1 MTPKARLTLA
11 IVALTGAIALALAAV
26 SLHAIVETRFS
37 ETAGLARIAAAAV
50 QGYLLQRI
58 PEAAAPSPEAG
69 IEEVKAAWYEA
80 ARRDPR
86 ITAFLLSTL
95 AATPALVEILVAD
108 DRGEVLTGTDPSRAE
123 APAPVLDDLEA
134 WTRQPLRRKLREV
147 LAPARDLSLRQ
158 PIGVAGSPQPVFTI
172 HVTVST
178 ALVREAIL
186 PQLRRLAL
194 LFLAGLIGAGLAAG
208 ILASLAARPL
218 ARVSQIIDLISQ
230 GGSAAALP
238 PAPPDRETA
247 AIESKLSLLGEQVRG
262 AARVDHMLERLQD
275 AVLLFDAGNKLLIAS
290 QAADRFL
297 SAPRWELI
305 GRPIEEVF
313 PNTTPLGAL
322 LESSVLRLRPLRN
335 HRLEW
340 SGAAGR
346 TMLLAVDLDILT
358 DFPDRRPL
366 GAVVTLRDAA
376 SRRELESQIESSR
389 RREAFGRLLQ
399 GVAHEIKNPL
409 NSISTHIQL
418 LQLQFGDRVPEAR
431 AEMEVIGREIKTLD
445 RMVVTLL
452 DFTKP
457 LELHPVEV
465 DLAGLAGEIAA
476 LVRPQAEAAGVHVTV
491 EAPPAPVLVQAD
503 RSLVRQAVL
512 NVVKNGVE
520 CMTTPGEV
528 RLTVSETPDEAA
540 LAVSDQGPGIPE
552 GARDKIFRLYFTTK
566 GRRGSGIGLAMAYRI
581 MQFHDGALDFDT
593 EPGKGTTFHFRFVR
607 RPAAASNGSSPT
619 TAS

>member
-11 IVALTGAIALALAAV
+11 IVALTGAIALALAGL
-26 SLHAIVETRFS
+26 SLHTIIEARFG
-37 ETAGLARIAAAAV
+37 ETAAVARMAATAA

-58 PEAAAPSPEAG
+58 PEVAVHSPEG
-69 IEEVKAAWYEA
+69 GVEEVKEAWYDA

-95 AATPALVEILVAD
+95 AATPSLVEILVAD
-108 DRGEVLTGTDPSRAE
+108 DRGEVLTGTDPGRAG
-123 APAPVLDDLEA
+123 APAPLADDLDT
-134 WTRQPLRRKLREV
+134 WTRQPLHRKLREL

-158 PIGVAGSPQPVFTI
+158 PIGIAGSSRPVFTI
-172 HVTVST
+172 HVVVST
-178 ALVREAIL
+178 ALVREGIR
-186 PQLRRLAL
+186 PQLQRLGL
-194 LFLAGLIGAGLAAG
+194 LFLAGLVGAAVVAG

-218 ARVSQIIDLISQ
+218 ARVSQMIDLISQ

-238 PAPPDRETA
+238 PAPVDPETA
-247 AIESKLSLLGEQVRG
+247 AIESKLSLLGAQVRG

-275 AVLLFDAGNKLLIAS
+275 AVLLFDAGNKLVIAS

-305 GRPIEEVF
+305 GRPLEEIF

-322 LESSVLRLRPLRN
+322 LETSVLRLRPLRN
-335 HRLEW
+335 HRLAW
-340 SGAAGR
+340 SGADGR
-346 TMLLAVDLDILT
+346 TMLLAVDLEILT

-376 SRRELESQIESSR
+376 TRRELESQIESSR

-457 LELHPVEV
+457 LELHLAEV
-465 DLAGLAGEIAA
+465 NLAELAGEIAA
-476 LVRPQAEAAGVHVTV
+476 LVRPQAEASGVAVAV
-491 EAPPAPVLVQAD
+491 EAPPAPVLVRAD
-503 RSLVRQAVL
+503 RALLRQAVL

-520 CMTTPGEV
+520 CMTTPGAV
-528 RLTVSETPDEAA
+528 RLIVSETPEEAA
-540 LAVSDQGPGIPE
+540 LAVSDQGPGIPDE
-552 GARDKIFRLYFTTK
+552 ARDKIFRLYFTTK
-566 GRRGSGIGLAMAYRI
+566 GRRGSGIGLAMACRI

-593 EPGKGTTFHFRFVR
+593 APGKGTTFHFRFPV
-607 RPAAASNGSSPT
+607 GGG
-619 TAS
+619 